1 MIPKSAN
8 ASTGKLPMPPP
19 PGPPALPL
27 LDPLLPLA
35 VRAALKLRAINPAL
49 AYPARRKRLDP
60 FGVPQTVQDRS
71 VDALVLQPHASHVH
85 RDASTG
91 GADSADAADADGSA
105 LASSLLLL
113 SPFPPSSPPAAGG
126 APDPD
131 PDDGSSWGGPSSS
144 PNPSLSLSSSSTKSI
159 VLFLLSPCL
168 FFLGWGEIES
178 VCTKQLGLSC
188 PSCLLVFEGIC
199 VKALSS

>member
-71 VDALVLQPHASHVH
+71 VGALVLQPHASHVH
-85 RDASTG
+85 RDVSTA
-91 GADSADAADADGSA
+91 GADSAAAGSA

-113 SPFPPSSPPAAGG
+113 SPFPPSSPPAGAPAP

-144 PNPSLSLSSSSTKSI
+144 PNPSLSLSSSLTKSI